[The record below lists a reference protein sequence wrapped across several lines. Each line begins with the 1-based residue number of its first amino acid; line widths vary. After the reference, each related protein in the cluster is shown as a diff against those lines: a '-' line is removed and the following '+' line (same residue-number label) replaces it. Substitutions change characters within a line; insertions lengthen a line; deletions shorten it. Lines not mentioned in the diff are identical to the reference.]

1 MRLPQEIIA
10 AKRDGERLGANDIR
24 QMIVGLTDGSVS
36 EGQAAAFAMAIFFRD
51 MDAEERVALTLAMRD
66 SGTVLDW
73 RDLPGPA
80 LDKHSTGGVGDT
92 VSLPLAAA
100 VAACGGYVPMISGRG
115 LGHTGGTLDKLDAV
129 PGYVTQPGIDLFRH
143 VVREAGCAII
153 GQTADLA
160 PADKRLYAIRDV
172 TGTVESIPL
181 ITASILSKKLAAGLS
196 GLAMDVK
203 FGSGAFMRDFDK
215 AEALAQS
222 LSDVGN
228 GAGLPTRALLTD
240 MSEPLASAA
249 GNALEVAYALD
260 HLTGRRRE
268 PRFHEVTV
276 ALSAEMLLLGRLA
289 ATREEAV
296 AKIEDAFAS
305 GAAAERFIHMIAAL
319 GGPADLLEHPER
331 HFPRAPIVRPVF
343 SDRPGLV
350 ETIDTRGVGLA
361 VVALG
366 GGRTRPQD
374 EIDHAVGIT
383 ELAGLGDRV
392 GPDRPLGIIHARSE
406 AGFDAARIRLKSA
419 YRRGETAVTRGPLI
433 IPA

>member
-1 MRLPQEIIA
+1 M
-10 AKRDGERLGANDIR
+10 
-24 QMIVGLTDGSVS
+24 
-36 EGQAAAFAMAIFFRD
+36 
-51 MDAEERVALTLAMRD
+51 
-66 SGTVLDW
+66 
-73 RDLPGPA
+73 
-80 LDKHSTGGVGDT
+80 
-92 VSLPLAAA
+92 
-100 VAACGGYVPMISGRG
+100 
-115 LGHTGGTLDKLDAV
+115 
-129 PGYVTQPGIDLFRH
+129 LFR
-143 VVREAGCAII
+143 
-153 GQTADLA
+153 
-160 PADKRLYAIRDV
+160 
-172 TGTVESIPL
+172 S
-181 ITASILSKKLAAGLS
+181 
-196 GLAMDVK
+196 
-203 FGSGAFMRDFDK
+203 
-215 AEALAQS
+215 
-222 LSDVGN
+222 
-228 GAGLPTRALLTD
+228 
-240 MSEPLASAA
+240 
-249 GNALEVAYALD
+249 
-260 HLTGRRRE
+260 
-268 PRFHEVTV
+268 TV

-296 AKIEDAFAS
+296 ARIEDAFAS

-331 HFPRAPIVRPVF
+331 HFPRAPIVRPIF

-350 ETIDTRGVGLA
+350 EAIDTRGVGLA